1 MGRLLFKVDK
11 GGKLLSW
18 CGEIMILLDSAVRCI
33 VYFGK
38 ITMNHRLLIARVGYI
53 VHRLVVI
60 TLN

>member
-1 MGRLLFKVDK
+1 MLFKVDK

-18 CGEIMILLDSAVRCI
+18 CGEIKILLDYAVKCI
-33 VYFGK
+33 VYFSK
-38 ITMNHRLLIARVGYI
+38 ITMNHRLLIPRVRYI